1 MEELVG
7 LVVPIG
13 LSKRLHHHLRVRNYH
28 DDAASGR
35 LSWLLEGVTD
45 GNRRVCDTLS
55 CPCVRLGLD

>member
-13 LSKRLHHHLRVRNYH
+13 LSKQLHHHLRARNYH

-35 LSWLLEGVTD
+35 LSWLLEGEESMLLPLRPT
-45 GNRRVCDTLS
+45 RS
-55 CPCVRLGLD
+55 